1 MSLSPEEI
9 RAIIYYRLEKSVQ
22 AFKEAKDNATFGNWS
37 LVVNRLYYAVF
48 YMVVALLIKNN
59 KTAKSHNGTYQLF
72 NKDFIV
78 TGQISKEEG
87 RIYRKLFSMRNTG
100 DYDDF
105 FDWEEEDV
113 KPLIS
118 ETENLLKVLN
128 NLLDS
133 KD

>member
-9 RAIIYYRLEKSVQ
+9 KAIIEYRLEKSAQ
-22 AFKEAKDNATFGNWS
+22 ALKEANDNANLENWS

-48 YMVVALLIKNN
+48 YIVLALLIKNN
-59 KTAKSHNGTYQLF
+59 NMAKSHNGTYQLF
-72 NKDFIV
+72 NKDYIL
-78 TGQISKEEG
+78 TGKLSKVEG

-105 FDWEEEDV
+105 FDWEEVDV

-118 ETENLLKVLN
+118 ETENLLMTLK
-128 NLLDS
+128 NLIQS
-133 KD
+133 